1 MSDLPIIPNSER
13 FLVLLNPKAAGV
25 QPAQLRRRIAGAM
38 AMHGVAFDIVETQTE
53 QEALGV
59 VNRAAELGY
68 RAVVAAGGDGTIAL
82 ALRASAGS
90 EMPVAILPFGTGN
103 QLALNFGIP
112 DSLEDAVRV
121 AVEGKVERID
131 LGRAGS
137 DYFALI
143 AGAGLDAEVMGSATT
158 ELKTRIGVLAYFY
171 SGLKHAIASK
181 SATYRIIADDQ
192 EIEVEAAMVLLAN
205 AGLIGAG
212 SLPMEVQ
219 VTPRNDFQDGLLDI
233 GVFAPRHLPDM
244 AGILWRMATKK
255 YAGDERMFF
264 LQARSVRIETDPPVA
279 VQIDG
284 AVRGMTP
291 FEAVLVISTSSTVSV
306 GGQGPPDPPVGG

>member
-53 QEALGV
+53 PEALGV
-59 VNRAAELGY
+59 VNRAVELGY

-82 ALRASAGS
+82 ALRGAAGS
-90 EMPVAILPFGTGN
+90 GTPVAILPFGTGN

-112 DSLEDAVRV
+112 DSLEDAIRV
-121 AVEGKVERID
+121 AVEGRPEAID
-131 LGRAGS
+131 LGKIGS

-143 AGAGLDAEVMGSATT
+143 AGAGLDADVMAGATT
-158 ELKTRIGVLAYFY
+158 ELKHRIGVLAYFY
-171 SGLKHAIASK
+171 SGLKQAIAGK
-181 SATYRIIADDQ
+181 STKYRIVADG
-192 EIEVEAAMVLLAN
+192 EVIEVQAAMVLLAN

-212 SLPMEVQ
+212 SLPVEVQ
-219 VTPRNDFQDGLLDI
+219 VAPRSDFRDGLLDV

-244 AGILWRMATKK
+244 AGMLWRMATKK

-264 LQARSVRIETDPPVA
+264 LQAKSVRIEADPAVA
-279 VQIDG
+279 VQVDG
-284 AVRGMTP
+284 EVRGMTP
-291 FEAVLVISTSSTVSV
+291 IEAEIQPLAGRILV
-306 GGQGPPDPPVGG
+306 PR